1 MPETGVATATWRE
14 DGFVSLD
21 AESEGACTTLILDFT
36 GAKMR
41 LNAWTRFGG
50 EILVELADASND
62 NRRVHAPAIQGRSFE
77 DCDPITGD
85 SVSHTVT
92 WKASQT
98 CRSGPAGR
106 CASGLGCA
114 GRGYTQCSL
123 CRWRRAN
130 KAFVRPGNGT
140 YRSPTA

>member
-36 GAKMR
+36 GASMR

-62 NRRVHAPAIQGRSFE
+62 NRRVHAPAIEGRSFE

-85 SVSHTVT
+85 SVSHKVT
-92 WKASQT
+92 WKGESDLSQW
-98 CRSGPAGR
+98 AGR
-106 CASGLGCA
+106 PVRVRL
-114 GRGYTQCSL
+114 RM
-123 CRWRRAN
+123 RRARIY
-130 KAFVRPGNGT
+130 AMQFV
-140 YRSPTA
+140 